1 MKKMTQLFSRY
12 FLMAFLLI
20 AGISNVVQANEQKV
34 NEVLA
39 METPPDGIV
48 FEVVSGNKD
57 YLKTAL
63 DRFEIYQ
70 KQLKEKFPN
79 IELAIVSHGS
89 EQFSLTKQNQ
99 QAFKGTHEQVQRI
112 TGSDVPVHICETH
125 ASWYDIAAEDFPDY
139 VSVSSQGP
147 QQIRDYQ
154 ELGFLLIV
162 L

>member
-1 MKKMTQLFSRY
+1 MKYAAQSLSRY
-12 FLMAFLLI
+12 LLLTLTLLFGLVGF
-20 AGISNVVQANEQKV
+20 AQANEAQVKK
-34 NEVLA
+34 VLA
-39 METPPDGIV
+39 MESAPEGIV

-63 DRFEIYQ
+63 DHFEAYQ
-70 KQLKEKFPN
+70 KQLKEKFPD

-89 EQFSLTKQNQ
+89 EQFSLTKQNKD
-99 QAFKGTHEQVQRI
+99 AFKDTHRQVQRI
-112 TGSDVPVHICETH
+112 TEGDVPVHICETH
-125 ASWYDIAAEDFPDY
+125 ASWYDISAEDFPDY

>member
-1 MKKMTQLFSRY
+1 MKYTKQSLRQYLTLTFI
-12 FLMAFLLI
+12 LLS
-20 AGISNVVQANEQKV
+20 ALTGFAHANEAKV
-34 NEVLA
+34 KKVLA
-39 METPPDGIV
+39 MEAAPDGIV

-63 DRFEIYQ
+63 DRFELYQ
-70 KQLKEKFPN
+70 KQLKEKFPD

-89 EQFSLTKQNQ
+89 EQFSLTKQNKE
-99 QAFKGTHEQVQRI
+99 AFKDTHQQVQRI
-112 TGSDVPVHICETH
+112 TQGDVPVHICETH
-125 ASWYDIAAEDFPDY
+125 ASWYDISAEDFPDY

-154 ELGFLLIV
+154 ELGFLLII

>member
-1 MKKMTQLFSRY
+1 MKSLIQLFRRY
-12 FLMAFLLI
+12 LLMAFVVI
-20 AGISNVVQANEQKV
+20 AGMSGGAQANEQKV
-34 NEVLA
+34 NNVLA
-39 METPPDGIV
+39 METAPDGIV
-48 FEVVSGNKD
+48 FEVVSGNRA

-63 DRFEIYQ
+63 DRFETYQ
-70 KQLKEKFPN
+70 KQLKEKFPE

-99 QAFKGTHEQVQRI
+99 QKFKSTHDQVQRI
-112 TGSDVPVHICETH
+112 TDSDVPVHICETH
-125 ASWYDIAAEDFPDY
+125 ASWYDISAEDFPDY